1 MPRSLD
7 IATVVGLATCSASPR
22 GLDWGTVVACEKT
35 LPGRGT
41 KETTNMQQH
50 RAIAR
55 DEGVML
61 GKPTV
66 AGTRLTVELI
76 LEKLTAGEG
85 VGRIVESYPRLDR
98 ESVRE
103 ALLFAAGRV
112 EEVLARLKLADGPLV
127 DAVTA
132 LDGHSAG
139 DERIEAPP
147 RRLFPNEAELPALLA
162 VAEKASPAGVPRE
175 RAIQAIWE
183 LKGSDVRRL
192 LEAVA
197 EAVRTKEAGLEW
209 RRPSRDAWPESVV
222 ALAFAS
228 EVLRIFR

>member
-1 MPRSLD
+1 
-7 IATVVGLATCSASPR
+7 VVGLVACSAGRRDLGR
-22 GLDWGTVVACEKT
+22 GVVVACRKQ

-41 KETTNMQQH
+41 KEPTDMQQ
-50 RAIAR
+50 RRGIAR

-76 LEKLTAGEG
+76 LEKLAAGEG
-85 VGRIVESYPRLDR
+85 VGRIVESYPHLDR

-112 EEVLARLKLADGPLV
+112 EEVLVRLKLTDKPLV

-132 LDGHSAG
+132 LDDHSEE

-147 RRLFPNEAELPALLA
+147 RRHFPDEAEPPALLS
-162 VAEKASPAGVPRE
+162 VAEKVLAADVSE
-175 RAIQAIWE
+175 EQAIQAMQE
-183 LKGSDVRRL
+183 LKGSDVPRL
-192 LEAVA
+192 LEAIA
-197 EAVRTKEAGLEW
+197 EAARTKEARLEW
-209 RRPSRDAWPESVV
+209 HRTSRDAWLESRV

>member
-1 MPRSLD
+1 M
-7 IATVVGLATCSASPR
+7 
-22 GLDWGTVVACEKT
+22 VACGKPS
-35 LPGRGT
+35 LGRDM
-41 KETTNMQQH
+41 KEATYVQQ
-50 RAIAR
+50 RKAIAK

-76 LEKLTAGEG
+76 VEKLAAGEG
-85 VGRIVESYPRLDR
+85 VGPLVESYPRLDR

-112 EEVLARLKLADGPLV
+112 EDVLARLGLAEEPLI

-132 LDGHSAG
+132 LDDHSEE
-139 DERIEAPP
+139 DERTEAPP
-147 RRLFPNEAELPALLA
+147 RRHFPDEAEPLALLA
-162 VAEKASPAGVPRE
+162 VAEKVLAADVSEE
-175 RAIQAIWE
+175 RAIQAMRE
-183 LKGSDVRRL
+183 LRGSDVPRL

-197 EAVRTKEAGLEW
+197 GAARTKEASLEW
-209 RRPSRDAWPESVV
+209 RRASRDAWPESVV

-228 EVLRIFR
+228 EVLRIFH

>member
-1 MPRSLD
+1 MQKAGAR
-7 IATVVGLATCSASPR
+7 TQM
-22 GLDWGTVVACEKT
+22 
-35 LPGRGT
+35 
-41 KETTNMQQH
+41 KETADMRQYKT
-50 RAIAR
+50 IAK

-76 LEKLTAGEG
+76 LEKLAAGEG

-112 EEVLARLKLADGPLV
+112 EGVLARLGLAEEPLV

-132 LDGHSAG
+132 LDDHSEE
-139 DERIEAPP
+139 DERIEAPH
-147 RRLFPNEAELPALLA
+147 RRHFPDEAEPPALLV
-162 VAEKASPAGVPRE
+162 VAEKVLAADVSEE
-175 RAIQAIWE
+175 RAIQAMQD
-183 LKGSDVRRL
+183 LSGSDVPRL
-192 LEAVA
+192 LQAVA
-197 EAVRTKEAGLEW
+197 EAVRTKDAGLEW
-209 RRPSRDAWPESVV
+209 RSSAQDAWPESVV